1 MFKQIKFAA
10 LVPILFMV
18 AASSSIAASPLLG
31 APQASSK
38 DQAKDAKLRNDSF
51 AALNSLYASEPK
63 AKEFAKKSKAILV
76 FPNILKAGFMV
87 GGQGGDGV
95 LIEGGKVVGTFNLSA
110 ASFGFQ
116 AGAQSFAQV
125 MFFTT
130 NDAIAYLDKSDGW
143 SVGVGPSIVVV
154 DQGLAKTATTQ
165 TLSSDVYVFIFGQR
179 GLMAG
184 AGVQGQKITR
194 IRN

>member
-1 MFKQIKFAA
+1 MFKQIRFAA
-10 LVPILFMV
+10 LVPILFMLV
-18 AASSSIAASPLLG
+18 AYSTIEAAPFTG

-38 DQAKDAKLRNDSF
+38 DQAKNAKLRSDSF

-63 AKEFAKKSKAILV
+63 AKEFAAKSKAILV
-76 FPNILKAGFMV
+76 FPSILKAGFMV

-95 LIEGGKVVGTFNLSA
+95 LIQGGKVVGTFNLSA

-116 AGAQSFAQV
+116 AGAQSFSQV

-130 NDAIAYLDKSDGW
+130 TAAIEYLDKSDGW

-154 DQGLAKTATTQ
+154 DQGMAKSATTQ

-194 IRN
+194 KN

>member
-1 MFKQIKFAA
+1 MFKQTRFAA
-10 LVPILFMV
+10 LVPILFLLFTFSAIE
-18 AASSSIAASPLLG
+18 AAPLTG

-38 DQAKDAKLRNDSF
+38 EQAKNAKLRNDSF

-63 AKEFAKKSKAILV
+63 AKEFAAKSKAILV
-76 FPNILKAGFMV
+76 FPSILKAGFMV

-95 LIEGGKVVGTFNLSA
+95 LIQGGKVVGTFNLSA

-116 AGAQSFAQV
+116 AGAQSFSQV

-130 NDAIAYLDKSDGW
+130 NAAIEYLDKSDGW

-154 DQGLAKTATTQ
+154 DQGMAKSATTQ

-194 IRN
+194 KN

>member
-1 MFKQIKFAA
+1 MFKPMRFAA
-10 LVPILFMV
+10 IVPILLMV
-18 AASSSIAASPLLG
+18 VASSSIQAAPFPADPPS
-31 APQASSK
+31 SSK

-63 AKEFAKKSKAILV
+63 AKEFAGKSKAILV

-95 LIEGGKVVGTFNLSA
+95 LIERGKVVGKFNLSA

-130 NDAIAYLDKSDGW
+130 NEAVAYLDKSDGW
-143 SVGVGPSIVVV
+143 SVGVGPSIVVM
-154 DQGLAKTATTQ
+154 DQGMAKSATTQ

-179 GLMAG
+179 GLMGG

-194 IRN
+194 IGN